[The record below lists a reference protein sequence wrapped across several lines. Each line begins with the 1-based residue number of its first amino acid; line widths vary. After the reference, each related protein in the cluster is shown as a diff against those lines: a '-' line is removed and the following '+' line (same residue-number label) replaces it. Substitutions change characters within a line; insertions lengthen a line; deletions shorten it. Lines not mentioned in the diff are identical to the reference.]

1 MTKFQE
7 NLSRP
12 GTNDA
17 RARYRAA
24 ARRLRNVALIPSA
37 QVSLG
42 LPCVL
47 LPGGLHFITYFGNP
61 PLPVF
66 ESFHAIEVVWF

>member
-12 GTNDA
+12 VIIDA

-24 ARRLRNVALIPSA
+24 AQRLRNTALGNLTMSNLTYTAHLLDCQLPTLAVSTKIPFIY
-37 QVSLG
+37 LFF
-42 LPCVL
+42 VL
-47 LPGGLHFITYFGNP
+47 D
-61 PLPVF
+61 
-66 ESFHAIEVVWF
+66 